1 MYVPATFAVEAYL
14 TEAFTSKPF
23 ATLSTYA
30 FVAASWSLDGSVTFV
45 ILLELTSTVPEPLG
59 SSIKSMFV
67 SSPADPILT
76 PLPVAEFVTSIALT
90 AFAVCW
96 NIICSLPA
104 ASVIA
109 PSSAILGVVNVG
121 LVNVLFVKVC
131 DPVSVATVLSI
142 ATVNVLPEPDV
153 SIPVPPAIVSV
164 SESKSMFNAPPESPW
179 KSRSCAVTCESTY
192 ALIDCWVASAVA
204 LLLDISSSSAIAVIP
219 SNKFNSVDV
228 AVKATSSF
236 NLGDVK
242 VLFVSVCVPAN
253 VATVLSIAKV
263 ISLSETVVSIPVP
276 PVNVKVWPVVNVSFE
291 PLSAASV
298 KLLEAGAANDR
309 LPEPSVVNKWPL
321 EPSALGKVNVTE
333 LPTLLGALS
342 AMKCAPLL
350 VPSLN
355 LIVPPVVA
363 LLPTSNSSIALFEST
378 IRPDEAVNVP
388 CAWSINWV

>member
-1 MYVPATFAVEAYL
+1 M
-14 TEAFTSKPF
+14 
-23 ATLSTYA
+23 
-30 FVAASWSLDGSVTFV
+30 
-45 ILLELTSTVPEPLG
+45 
-59 SSIKSMFV
+59 
-67 SSPADPILT
+67 
-76 PLPVAEFVTSIALT
+76 PV
-90 AFAVCW
+90 
-96 NIICSLPA
+96 
-104 ASVIA
+104 
-109 PSSAILGVVNVG
+109 
-121 LVNVLFVKVC
+121 K
-131 DPVSVATVLSI
+131 VATVLSI

-219 SNKFNSVDV
+219 SSKFNSVAV
-228 AVKATSSF
+228 AVTPSKIFNSAAVAVTPSNMFNSAVVAVTPSNKLISVAVAVTATSSF
-236 NLGDVK
+236 ILGDVK
-242 VLFVSVCVPAN
+242 VLFVSVCVPVN

-263 ISLSETVVSIPVP
+263 IVLSETVVSIPVP

-298 KLLEAGAANDR
+298 KLLDAGAANER

-333 LPTLLGALS
+333 LATLLGDLS

-363 LLPTSNSSIALFEST
+363 LLPMNNSSIALLEST
-378 IRPDEAVNVP
+378 ITADEAVNAP
-388 CAWSINWV
+388 CVWSNNNL